1 MDHYMNFVT
10 AIKNY
15 EGVAIMQK
23 NILITGATDGI
34 GLEAARMLAVQGHN
48 LIIHGRNPVKLAD
61 VEKILSAISPGAKL
75 TSYLCDLSEPKD
87 VEGLGAEVAEN
98 HTSLDVLINNAGVF
112 KDSES
117 CHQRRA

>member
-1 MDHYMNFVT
+1 
-10 AIKNY
+10 
-15 EGVAIMQK
+15 MQK